1 MTKPEVYELLENA
14 KESVQV
20 EIDDIIVARCAEEA
34 QKIGVDVNDYISALV
49 VRNLRLHLGKNS

>member
-34 QKIGVDVNDYISALV
+34 QKIGVNVNDYISALV
-49 VRNLRLHLGKNS
+49 VRNLRLHT